1 MLLFLLCIDIISY
14 ANLIHEVNLMENC
27 FEKTHMN
34 DFVLG
39 QLYLFYW
46 AYNPL
51 SDVISEIG
59 PGQIALLISIDQSKE
74 KRISPSIAAIKHK
87 VGRSRIANA
96 GRDLEKKGYL
106 SEIADQVDKRK
117 KYFLLTTKGEET
129 CRLIQEDYQRF
140 RNEMERKIGYDKFQA
155 LLQQLET
162 LVDESDSYFIQRRK
176 KNA

>member
-1 MLLFLLCIDIISY
+1 MFYVPIILY
-14 ANLIHEVNLMENC
+14 ANLIHEVNLMEKC
-27 FEKTHMN
+27 IEKTHMN

-59 PGQIALLISIDQSKE
+59 PGQIGLLISIDQSKE

-106 SEIADQVDKRK
+106 SEIADQEDKRK
-117 KYFLLTTKGEET
+117 KYFFLTQKGMET
-129 CRLIQEDYQRF
+129 CRLILEDYQRF
-140 RNEMERKIGYDKFQA
+140 RYEMEVRIGHERFQA
-155 LLQQLET
+155 LVGQLER
-162 LVDESDSYFIQRRK
+162 LADESDAYFLQRRK
-176 KNA
+176 